1 MQNKA
6 EYHILVIVKR
16 SLKRVFKKIRY
27 LFLEALFRF
36 FLWAS
41 SFSSCGSLRAIARF
55 LVMNFLYRSNN
66 RMVRNGQRTVR
77 LAYGKEKTGQEQKA
91 LLRASFEHLADVV
104 GEVIYYADNPDDAC
118 KMVTIEG
125 REFLD
130 EALSRGQGVVA
141 VTAHFGNF
149 PLMVY
154 WMALNGYKVN
164 VIMRRP
170 REHRIAEYVLRKSS
184 QCGMRVIYTIP
195 NRQCVQEA
203 LRALRRGEILFIL
216 LDQNYGAD
224 ARVNVKFFGRDSAT
238 GASPVIFV
246 QRTGATVVPMFCVRR
261 EDDTHCIHV
270 EPSVELDIGGEEQN
284 DLTVNIQRI
293 VDVIERY
300 IRKYPS
306 LWAWMHNRWKDRTI
320 E

>member
-1 MQNKA
+1 MRDKVK
-6 EYHILVIVKR
+6 YHIVVTVMR
-16 SLKRVFKKIRY
+16 SLKRVLKKIRY
-27 LFLEALFRF
+27 LFLEVLFRI
-36 FLWAS
+36 FLWSS
-41 SFSSCGSLRAIARF
+41 SFSSCGSLRAVARF
-55 LVMNFLYRSNN
+55 LVMNFLYRSHS
-66 RMVRNGQRTVR
+66 RMVRNGRRTVR
-77 LAYGKEKTGQEQKA
+77 LAYGKEKTEQEQES
-91 LLRASFEHLADVV
+91 LLKASFEHLADVA
-104 GEVIYYADNPDDAC
+104 GEVIYYAGNPDAAC
-118 KMVTIEG
+118 KMVRIEG

-154 WMALNGYKVN
+154 WMALNGFKVN

-170 REHRIAEYVLRKSS
+170 REHRIAEYILNKSS
-184 QCGMRVIYTIP
+184 QSGMRVIYTIP
-195 NRQCVQEA
+195 NRECIQEA

-224 ARVNVKFFGRDSAT
+224 ARVNVNFFGRDSAT

-246 QRTGATVVPMFCVRR
+246 QRTGAAVVPMFCVRH

-270 EPSVELDIGGEEQN
+270 EPSIELRIGGEEQK
-284 DLTVNIQRI
+284 DLTLNIQKI
-293 VDVIERY
+293 IDVIERY

-306 LWAWMHNRWKDRTI
+306 SWAWMHNRWKDRTI